1 MRAILVLA
9 DDISKKGRL
18 NGGRYRDRT
27 YDHYDV
33 NVVLYR

>member
-1 MRAILVLA
+1 MI
-9 DDISKKGRL
+9 IIGI

-33 NVVLYR
+33 KVNTLSMY